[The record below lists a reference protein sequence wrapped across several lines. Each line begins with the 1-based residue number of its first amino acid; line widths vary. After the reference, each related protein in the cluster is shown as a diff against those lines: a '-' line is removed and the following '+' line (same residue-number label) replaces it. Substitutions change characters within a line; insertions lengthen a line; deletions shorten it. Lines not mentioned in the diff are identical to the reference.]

1 MQNFGIK
8 IKMTKISKNKNLYN
22 LARNFLVII
31 IALLTMQSCKVSQKS
46 SYFKTL
52 ALRDT
57 TINNFV
63 KNDFESVIMPGDE
76 LAIGVTSLSIVE
88 DGIFNSAAAVSK
100 DASGYTVLQDGN
112 IVLHR
117 LGATKAAGLTRK
129 ELAKKIQNGLLAFT
143 KEPIVKVEYLNH
155 KLTVIG
161 EVKSPQIIKLPQE
174 QISIL
179 DALILSGDLTEAG
192 KRNDIIIIREEGNDK
207 KVKHINLED
216 HSIFTSE
223 WYYVKPNDIILVNA
237 DNKKIETAERKQKFQ
252 NTLTLVT
259 TGLSLVLVVL
269 SRFVK

>member
-1 MQNFGIK
+1 
-8 IKMTKISKNKNLYN
+8 MTPINKNTNFFSL
-22 LARNFLVII
+22 LRNCLVII
-31 IALLTMQSCKVSQKS
+31 IALLTMQSCKVTTNKS

-52 ALRDT
+52 AIKDT

-63 KNDFESVIMPGDE
+63 KNDFESVIIPGDE
-76 LAIGVTSLSIVE
+76 LAISVTSLSTVE
-88 DGIFNSAAAVSK
+88 DAIFNISTLSGK
-100 DASGYTVLQDGN
+100 DVSGYMVQQDGN
-112 IVLHR
+112 IILHR
-117 LGATKAAGLTRK
+117 LGTTKAAGLTRK
-129 ELAKKIQNGLLAFT
+129 ELAKKIQNGLLAYT

-161 EVKSPQIIKLPQE
+161 EIKTPQVIKLPQE
-174 QISIL
+174 QITIL
-179 DALILSGDLTEAG
+179 EALVLSGDLTEKG
-192 KRNDIIIIREEGNDK
+192 KRNDITIIREEGNDK

-237 DNKKIETAERKQKFQ
+237 DYKITETAERKQRLQ